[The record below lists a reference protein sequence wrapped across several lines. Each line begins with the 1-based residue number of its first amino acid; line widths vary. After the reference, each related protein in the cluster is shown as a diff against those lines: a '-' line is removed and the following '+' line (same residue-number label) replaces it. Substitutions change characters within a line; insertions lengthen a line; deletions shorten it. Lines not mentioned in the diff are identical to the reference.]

1 MNLYGM
7 TKKKIIHVIT
17 DDNRNGCNG
26 YWYAA
31 CGKWIMPAEVT
42 ETMPENG
49 RMCPHRYFLHL
60 FVLPIKEPSRYIKV
74 FPS

>member
-1 MNLYGM
+1 MNKYGM
-7 TKKKIIHVIT
+7 TKKKIIHVIA

-49 RMCPHRYFLHL
+49 RMCL
-60 FVLPIKEPSRYIKV
+60 
-74 FPS
+74 

>member
-1 MNLYGM
+1 M
-7 TKKKIIHVIT
+7 TKKKIIHLIA
-17 DDNRNGCNG
+17 DNNRNGYNG

-49 RMCPHRYFLHL
+49 RMCLQCQKKCL
-60 FVLPIKEPSRYIKV
+60 D
-74 FPS
+74 